1 LEEAVTFWPY
11 MAVVDAFQHWAYT
24 HPEAAADPENC
35 DQAWSELYQRYM
47 VGVDWS
53 GLDGVMATGWQR
65 KAHIFEVPYYYVE
78 YGLASL
84 GAFQVWRNAMQEQGA
99 AVKAYRRALALG
111 GTATLPKLYETAGAR
126 FAMDTRALQ
135 EAVSLAEGMI
145 EELEK
150 V

>member
-1 LEEAVTFWPY
+1 

-24 HPEAAADPENC
+24 HPEEAVNPDNC
-35 DQAWSELYQRYM
+35 DQEWAELYQRYM
-47 VGVDWS
+47 VGVDWG
-53 GLDGVMATGWQR
+53 GLDEVMVTGWQR
-65 KAHIFEVPYYYVE
+65 KPHIFEVPFYYME

-84 GAFQVWRNAMQEQGA
+84 GAFQVWHNAMQDQGA

-111 GTATLPKLYETAGAR
+111 GTVTLPKLYETAGAR
-126 FAMDTRALQ
+126 FAMDAEALQ
-135 EAVSLAEGMI
+135 EAVRLAEGMI